1 MKMRRIFERQ
11 SVLALAALTVW
22 LAAGCKHQEQKGE
35 QKAPKPL
42 ATPGLNVPKPT
53 ERVAALEEDM
63 QVQPA
68 RSTSDAGL
76 PLPWLEPTP
85 VVGADVQQGVRTWPR
100 LAVLIGRKQVW
111 IGDKAIAPT
120 HCQSKEK
127 GNCTDDAIK
136 AGSTVAL
143 FGFQADQ
150 LSDGKLT
157 ALSGPAG
164 AWKDQQVQ
172 VIADRRV
179 NWQAVE
185 TVMATLRAAG
195 AKPVLSAGSHEGDLV
210 DALGVGTALPEAPT
224 LIAARRAS
232 EPGESVP
239 GGLPSDATAL
249 TIFVTAGGVSVEV
262 GRESGEPANPEILGN
277 MVESLIALAQRVRQ
291 AAPKVTSVT
300 IRIDPDVPMEQVIQV
315 IDGVRDDCG
324 RTSRGQKCTS
334 RTQLF
339 AVISLEM
346 TGGAPEP
353 AKIGIDAPLH
363 LDAPAGSGLHLGD
376 APGNDAKPATPGLHL

>member
-1 MKMRRIFERQ
+1 MKMRMIFQRHG
-11 SVLALAALTVW
+11 VIALAALAVL

-35 QKAPKPL
+35 QKAKPV
-42 ATPGLNVPKPT
+42 AMAGPTVPKPT

-76 PLPWLEPTP
+76 PLPWLDPTRA
-85 VVGADVQQGVRTWPR
+85 VGADVQAGVRTWPR

-111 IGDKAIAPT
+111 VGDKPIAPT
-120 HCQSKEK
+120 HCQSKEA
-127 GNCTDDAIK
+127 GNCTDDAVK

-143 FGFQADQ
+143 FGFEPGQ
-150 LSDGKLT
+150 LSEGKLT
-157 ALSGPAG
+157 ALVAPAN

-195 AKPVLSAGSHEGDLV
+195 AKPVLAVGSHEGDLV

-224 LIAARRAS
+224 LVAARRAA

-249 TIFVTAGGVSVEV
+249 TILVTAGGVSVEV
-262 GRESGEPANPEILGN
+262 GRASGEPANPEILGN

-334 RTQLF
+334 RNQLF

-346 TGGAPEP
+346 AGAAPEP
-353 AKIGIDAPLH
+353 AKIGLDAPLH
-363 LDAPAGSGLHLGD
+363 LDAPAGNGLHLGD
-376 APGNDAKPATPGLHL
+376 APANGAKPVAPGLHL